1 MKTKTDFPNPIISVL
16 SIMLII
22 LGAVPDLAFALD
34 GQLGDSINS
43 TNSTPH
49 SNLIIE
55 KFYTDPKVPKPSNFV
70 SISALVKNEGDAA
83 SDQKSIIYTINGAEA
98 KEDVR
103 PLEPG
108 AELYIFHRW
117 PTPDKEGTVLITAS
131 LENVKDSQKEI
142 SMAIAENPL
151 PDLVIENIVPKP
163 SEPLEGK
170 PIDFTVR
177 VKNQGLAPSGG
188 ALAKYY
194 INGTPGQDISVPAL
208 SDGESKDLLFSLT
221 PDQVK
226 GGTMEVKVDVDAGNT
241 VIESNETNNEFGT
254 TINVKFLIPDLT
266 LKSLSWSPGTP
277 KIGENITFTATVR
290 NIGSGDSPTS
300 NLKYDING
308 KNEVHSDILAVP
320 ALAAGEAKQSTFYW
334 TPGNEGKIE
343 VTAMVDP
350 DAVIPES
357 DETNNQLKQTLAAT
371 RENTSTGDGGG
382 GSSSSSSGESGSG
395 SSKSSSGSSK
405 SSSGSGGIG
414 SGFTKEPAKNVA
426 AKELATRNVAN
437 GNHITFDFSRN
448 STCILYIEY
457 DAERTFL
464 KTTTTVE
471 ELKSKSTFVPILP
484 PGRVYRHVNI
494 WIGSKGG
501 GLPASLK
508 NGIVGFR
515 VEKDWINNNSVNESL
530 VTLQWYDKSWEPL
543 YTEKVGEDD
552 IYVYFKSKTPGFSF
566 FAITENTGEVS
577 KSGVQSGVQIGAK
590 MQNTPGSLESIGKGD
605 RSISG
610 NKSKAQEAREVAKT
624 VIALSLPIFLIFV
637 GYLVVKKKI

>member
-208 SDGESKDLLFSLT
+208 SDG
-221 PDQVK
+221 
-226 GGTMEVKVDVDAGNT
+226 
-241 VIESNETNNEFGT
+241 
-254 TINVKFLIPDLT
+254 
-266 LKSLSWSPGTP
+266 
-277 KIGENITFTATVR
+277 
-290 NIGSGDSPTS
+290 
-300 NLKYDING
+300 
-308 KNEVHSDILAVP
+308 
-320 ALAAGEAKQSTFYW
+320 
-334 TPGNEGKIE
+334 
-343 VTAMVDP
+343 
-350 DAVIPES
+350 
-357 DETNNQLKQTLAAT
+357 
-371 RENTSTGDGGG
+371 
-382 GSSSSSSGESGSG
+382 
-395 SSKSSSGSSK
+395 
-405 SSSGSGGIG
+405 
-414 SGFTKEPAKNVA
+414 
-426 AKELATRNVAN
+426 
-437 GNHITFDFSRN
+437 
-448 STCILYIEY
+448 
-457 DAERTFL
+457 
-464 KTTTTVE
+464 
-471 ELKSKSTFVPILP
+471 
-484 PGRVYRHVNI
+484 
-494 WIGSKGG
+494 
-501 GLPASLK
+501 
-508 NGIVGFR
+508 
-515 VEKDWINNNSVNESL
+515 
-530 VTLQWYDKSWEPL
+530 
-543 YTEKVGEDD
+543 
-552 IYVYFKSKTPGFSF
+552 
-566 FAITENTGEVS
+566 
-577 KSGVQSGVQIGAK
+577 
-590 MQNTPGSLESIGKGD
+590 
-605 RSISG
+605 
-610 NKSKAQEAREVAKT
+610 
-624 VIALSLPIFLIFV
+624 
-637 GYLVVKKKI
+637 